1 VIQPGEHIADQIL
14 SASIDDQLT
23 LEEAREA
30 NAHLQTCAACRARLD
45 ELRSVVSLLAAL
57 PALEPPRDFSI
68 GLRLVVDPPNVV
80 RLRRWYGVA
89 RAGAASLAAAFVFLS
104 AGALYID
111 SQAPATSTTGL
122 ASRVQVASGP
132 AAAAVPAASP
142 AVRALAPAAPV
153 PPGANAAPP
162 VPAPASAAAPA
173 DSAPVRATAPNS
185 APAPAAGAAAPAAGA
200 PAAPANSAP
209 ASGAAAPALGAA
221 APAAGAAAVRAR
233 TAPTPNGEDVADQVT
248 AATSV
253 RPLPTPVPT
262 LAPIPTLAPPQVAQ
276 PFATTTTVDSAAP
289 LRTAATIVG
298 VLAACVLL
306 ATLVVRHRL
315 RAAAISPT
323 E

>member
-1 VIQPGEHIADQIL
+1 MIQPGEHIADQIL

-45 ELRSVVSLLAAL
+45 ELRSVVSLLGAL

-104 AGALYID
+104 AGALYIG
-111 SQAPATSTTGL
+111 SQASATSTTGL
-122 ASRVQVASGP
+122 ASRVQVVSGP

-162 VPAPASAAAPA
+162 APASAAAPA
-173 DSAPVRATAPNS
+173 DSAPARAT
-185 APAPAAGAAAPAAGA
+185 
-200 PAAPANSAP
+200 
-209 ASGAAAPALGAA
+209 APALGAA
-221 APAAGAAAVRAR
+221 APAAGAAAVRAKPV
-233 TAPTPNGEDVADQVT
+233 PTPNGEEVADQVT

-289 LRTAATIVG
+289 LRTAAAIVG